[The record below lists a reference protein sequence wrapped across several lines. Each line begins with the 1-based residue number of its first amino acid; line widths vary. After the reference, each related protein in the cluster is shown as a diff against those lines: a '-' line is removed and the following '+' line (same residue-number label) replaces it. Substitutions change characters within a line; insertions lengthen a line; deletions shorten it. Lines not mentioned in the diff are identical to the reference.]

1 MDRIK
6 TFLGDLL
13 RPAEA
18 PSSFDALLGEDR
30 DEREEIVNIPPEDS
44 YNLVYWIF
52 VLQGAAM
59 LLPWNVFI
67 TASTFFASRFAQ
79 TPYGE
84 TFQNY
89 FSTYFTVSN
98 LAFFAYALWKQK
110 QANANKR
117 VILAVLIN
125 TVAFMIIMVT
135 VPMAGFS
142 GLSYFWFIMFL
153 VVATAATTSFFQ
165 IGVFAAA
172 SRFPHKYLQGV
183 MSGQALAGTAVA
195 LSSILSALAASP
207 TTKPDEEA
215 IRKSAVLYFLSALL
229 ITVVALVGY
238 LVLLRQPFFKYY
250 MTDRPTGNSLL
261 RDEDNNDDDSDP
273 EMVFQPDVAIDLTIL
288 GVLKKIKWL
297 AFSVAYVFIVTIA
310 VFPSITA
317 LVKSVRA
324 HPPDSSVVN
333 MQLPR
338 VLQDDIFVA
347 FHFLIFN
354 IFDWVGRIFPL
365 SSWLRTSN
373 SKLLTFYS
381 LLRTTCIPL
390 FLFCNVVAADK
401 TLPVLINSDFVYFM
415 LLILFSLT
423 NGWIGSLSMMAIPD
437 LSSLA
442 TPEEKSLGGSIMS
455 FCLCVG
461 LAIGG
466 VSSFVVRSMV

>member
-1 MDRIK
+1 
-6 TFLGDLL
+6 
-13 RPAEA
+13 
-18 PSSFDALLGEDR
+18 
-30 DEREEIVNIPPEDS
+30 VNIKYPYRLKHFSNP
-44 YNLVYWIF
+44 LTF
-52 VLQGAAM
+52 KFFF
-59 LLPWNVFI
+59 FI
-67 TASTFFASRFAQ
+67 ST
-79 TPYGE
+79 
-84 TFQNY
+84 
-89 FSTYFTVSN
+89 
-98 LAFFAYALWKQK
+98 
-110 QANANKR
+110 
-117 VILAVLIN
+117 
-125 TVAFMIIMVT
+125 
-135 VPMAGFS
+135 
-142 GLSYFWFIMFL
+142 
-153 VVATAATTSFFQ
+153 
-165 IGVFAAA
+165 
-172 SRFPHKYLQGV
+172 
-183 MSGQALAGTAVA
+183 ALAGTAVA

-207 TTKPDEEA
+207 TSKPDEEA

-238 LVLLRQPFFKYY
+238 LVLLRQPFFMYY

-273 EMVFQPDVAIDLTIL
+273 EMVFQPDVAIDVTIL

-297 AFSVAYVFIVTIA
+297 AFSVAYVFVVTIA

-324 HPPDSSVVN
+324 HPPTSAVVN
-333 MQLPR
+333 VQLPR

-373 SKLLTFYS
+373 PSLLTFYS
-381 LLRTTCIPL
+381 LLRTTCIPV

-401 TLPVLINSDFVYFM
+401 TLPVLVNSDFVYFV
-415 LLILFSLT
+415 LLIVFSLT
-423 NGWIGSLSMMAIPD
+423 NGWIGSLCMMAIPD
-437 LSSLA
+437 LNSLG

-455 FCLCVG
+455 FCLCLG

>member
-30 DEREEIVNIPPEDS
+30 DEREEIVSIPPEDS

-110 QANANKR
+110 KASANAR
-117 VILAVLIN
+117 VVLAVLIN
-125 TVAFMIIMVT
+125 TVAFTIIMVT

-142 GLSYFWFIMFL
+142 GLSYFYFIMFL
-153 VVATAATTSFFQ
+153 VVLTAATTSFFQ

-238 LVLLRQPFFKYY
+238 LVLLRQPFFMYY
-250 MTDRPTGNSLL
+250 MADRPTGNSLL

-297 AFSVAYVFIVTIA
+297 AFSVAYVFVVTIA

-333 MQLPR
+333 VQLPR

-365 SSWLRTSN
+365 SSLLRTSN
-373 SKLLTFYS
+373 PKLLTFYS

-423 NGWIGSLSMMAIPD
+423 NGWIGSLCMMAIPD
-437 LSSLA
+437 LSSLG